1 MISYWSRLLSGA
13 KPPPSGYRLVSGC
26 RIGYR
31 LRGRLPTGPV
41 SSVESEGGGCV
52 VRQGGTSRG
61 YWPGRVEASDTIGRG
76 EGTVVGFELRGLS
89 SCGRRKW

>member
-13 KPPPSGYRLVSGC
+13 KPPPSRYGPVSGC

-52 VRQGGTSRG
+52 VGQGGTSRG
-61 YWPGRVEASDTIGRG
+61 YWPGRVEAGDTIGWG

-89 SCGRRKW
+89 CCGRRKW